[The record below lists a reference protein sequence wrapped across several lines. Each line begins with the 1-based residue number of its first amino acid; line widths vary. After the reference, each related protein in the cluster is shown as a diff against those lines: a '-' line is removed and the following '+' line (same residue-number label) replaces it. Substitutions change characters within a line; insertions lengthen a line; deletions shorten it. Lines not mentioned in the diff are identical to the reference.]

1 MREVVFLAEREGKRI
16 LAVVTLNMERVA
28 GGAPIFFAQN
38 EEERERIALYIAKTL
53 DAMVHDLENGTYIIV
68 RH

>member
-1 MREVVFLAEREGKRI
+1 MAGEKRI
-16 LAVVTLNMERVA
+16 LAVVTLNMDRVA
-28 GGAPIFFAQN
+28 GGAPVFLAQN
-38 EEERERIALYIAKTL
+38 EEERERIALYIARTL

>member
-1 MREVVFLAEREGKRI
+1 MGDKSDKRI
-16 LAVVTLNMERVA
+16 LAVVSLKMDQVA
-28 GGAPIFFAQN
+28 GGAPIFFVSS
-38 EEERERIALYIAKTL
+38 EEEREQVALYLAKTL